1 MKIKKKFSY
10 FVLILIIFFSSV
22 TIHRDSSKQNNV
34 EYKGKNN
41 ISSLKEPA
49 AQVIINDLKRV
60 SPNKKH
66 PRLLATSED
75 FEKIK
80 ESLKTDSNLKRW
92 YKELTINANNLL
104 EKPVVTYEKSDGVRL
119 LPISRTVL
127 DRTLTLSLMYRLS
140 GNKLYAERAW
150 KELERV
156 SDRNRFYDWNPAHF
170 LDTAEMAAAVGIGF
184 DWLYDYLDQNQKDI
198 LKQSILKKAL
208 NPALI
213 VYNDQNS
220 QAQIPTFWRDESNNW
235 NTVSNSGILIS
246 ALAIADE
253 SPFTER
259 ITGEIIQK
267 SLSSLKTSLMSY
279 GDDGGTEEGPG
290 YWNYA
295 TKYLALLFSSLE
307 TSLGT
312 DYEFSKVKGIA
323 NTGYYAIYTKGNN
336 GAFNIGDSQE
346 DNFIK
351 SPQLFWFSN
360 KFNKPELADSV
371 LKTYSPLN
379 MIWYRPKEE
388 KNYSLPLDKMF
399 NGSAGIVTMRSS
411 WDSKSSFVGIHA
423 GDNQASHGDL
433 DIGTFVID
441 ALGERWAID
450 LGMDNYNLPG
460 YFDKKSKRWNY
471 YRKRAEGQNTLVINP
486 DEGPDQNIFAKGKII
501 DFTSKKNEASTLI
514 DMTDAYK
521 NAKSIQRRAS
531 LINDRNDILIEDN
544 ITLSTP
550 SEIYWFM
557 HTRANIGLS
566 VDRKTAILVMG
577 EKFITVTIK
586 NPSNAKFS
594 VIDAKPLSSSLGEN
608 QQQNQNNNIKKLAIH
623 LENVKETQISIE
635 FETQFTK

>member
-1 MKIKKKFSY
+1 MTIKKKFTY
-10 FVLILIIFFSSV
+10 CVLILIVFFSSA
-22 TIHRDSSKQNNV
+22 TIHIYSLQQNNV
-34 EYKGKNN
+34 EYKGKND
-41 ISSLKEPA
+41 ISSLKEPP
-49 AQVIINDLKRV
+49 AQVIIDDLKKV

-75 FEKIK
+75 FKKIK
-80 ESLKTDSNLKRW
+80 ESLKSDSNLKQW

-127 DRTLTLSLMYRLS
+127 ERTLTLSLMYRLS

-156 SDRNRFYDWNPAHF
+156 SDRNRFYDWNPSHF

-184 DWLYDYLDQNQKDI
+184 DWLYDYLNQNQKDI
-198 LKQSILKKAL
+198 LKQSILKNAL

-213 VYNDQNS
+213 VYNDQNN
-220 QAQIPTFWRDESNNW
+220 QAQIPTFWRDGSNNW

-253 SPFTER
+253 SPFTEK
-259 ITGEIIQK
+259 ITSEIIQK
-267 SLSSLKTSLMSY
+267 ALSSLKNSLMSY

-307 TSLGT
+307 TALGT

-336 GAFNIGDSQE
+336 GVFNIGDSQE

-351 SPQLFWFSN
+351 SPQLFWFST

-388 KNYSLPLDKMF
+388 KNYSLPLDKIF

-411 WDSKSSFVGIHA
+411 WNPESSFVGIHA

-460 YFDKKSKRWNY
+460 YFDKKSNRWNY

-486 DEGPDQNIFAKGKII
+486 DEDPDQNIFAKGKII
-501 DFTSKKNEASTLI
+501 NFTSNKNEASTLI

-521 NAKSIQRRAS
+521 NAKSVQRRAS

-544 ITLSTP
+544 IKLIAP

-566 VDRKTAILVMG
+566 VDRKTAILVKG

-594 VIDAKPLSSSLGEN
+594 VMDAKPLSSSLDEN
-608 QQQNQNNNIKKLAIH
+608 QNKNAHIKKLAIH
-623 LENVKETQISIE
+623 LENIKDTQISIE
-635 FETQFTK
+635 IKTQFTK

>member
-10 FVLILIIFFSSV
+10 FVLILIMFFSSV
-22 TIHRDSSKQNNV
+22 TIHRDSLQQNNV

-41 ISSLKEPA
+41 ISSLKEPV

-104 EKPVVTYEKSDGVRL
+104 EKPIVTYEKSDGVRL

-150 KELERV
+150 KELELV
-156 SDRNRFYDWNPAHF
+156 SDRKRFYDWNPSHF

-184 DWLYDYLDQNQKDI
+184 DWLYDYLNQNQKEI
-198 LKQSILKKAL
+198 LKNSIINNAL
-208 NPALI
+208 IPALK
-213 VYNDQNS
+213 VYNNDNN
-220 QAQIPTFWRDESNNW
+220 AGIPVFWKYENNNW
-235 NTVSNSGILIS
+235 NTVCNSGILIS
-246 ALAIADE
+246 ALAIVDE
-253 SPFTER
+253 TINTQKISIEV
-259 ITGEIIQK
+259 IQNA
-267 SLSSLKTSLMSY
+267 LSSVKNSLLAY
-279 GDDGGTEEGPG
+279 GDDGGTEEGPV
-290 YWNYA
+290 YWSYA
-295 TKYLALLFSSLE
+295 TKYAAILLSTLE
-307 TSLGT
+307 KSLGT
-312 DYEFSKVKGIA
+312 DYNFTKIKGLSE
-323 NTGYYAIYTKGNN
+323 TGYYPIYTTGN
-336 GAFNIGDSQE
+336 GGLFNIGDSN
-346 DNFIK
+346 DNNLGNL
-351 SPQLFWFSN
+351 SQLFWFSN
-360 KFNKPELADSV
+360 KYNKPELSYRA

-388 KNYSLPLDKMF
+388 KNYPLPLDKMF

-544 ITLSTP
+544 IKLSTP

-594 VIDAKPLSSSLGEN
+594 VMDAKPLSSSLGEN
-608 QQQNQNNNIKKLAIH
+608 QKQNQNNNIKKLAIH

>member
-22 TIHRDSSKQNNV
+22 TIHRDSSQQNNV

-60 SPNKKH
+60 SSNKKH

-220 QAQIPTFWRDESNNW
+220 QAQIPTFWRDGSNNW